1 MNEERQ
7 QDGELEKSPVW
18 DLLATDA
25 ASHPVNPSPWFVTR
39 AVAQARSHGQHRT
52 RSLFF
57 RWLMPLPLAG
67 LAALVFL
74 TLHGL
79 GIHGL
84 GKSGTYVSSD
94 SEFEAHMELMSTSL
108 D

>member
-7 QDGELEKSPVW
+7 HGGELEKSPVW
-18 DLLATDA
+18 DLLAAYA

-39 AVAQARSHGQHRT
+39 AVAQARSNGQQRSG
-52 RSLFF
+52 SLFF

-67 LAALVFL
+67 LAALAFL

>member
-39 AVAQARSHGQHRT
+39 AVGQSHSYAQHRS

-67 LAALVFL
+67 LAALAFL
-74 TLHGL
+74 TLHSL

>member
-1 MNEERQ
+1 MNEDRQ
-7 QDGELEKSPVW
+7 YDGELEKSPVW
-18 DLLATDA
+18 DLLSADA
-25 ASHPVNPSPWFVTR
+25 AAHPSNPSPWFVTR
-39 AVAQARSHGQHRT
+39 TVAQARSHRQRRS

-67 LAALVFL
+67 LAALAFL

-84 GKSGTYVSSD
+84 GKSGAYVSSD
-94 SEFEAHMELMSTSL
+94 SDFEEHMELMSTSL